1 MAEPFP
7 QEPEEPEEPALDRP
21 AMVPEPVR
29 PPPTDLGVEPSRI
42 DLARLR
48 ATGGEP
54 VVIIARLRWW
64 VTLLVAAVFAGV
76 LALGGFAVYHAVRD
90 ARDRPAAV
98 AQPTATTAVDA
109 ASFTTV
115 PTPAT
120 PADTLPGDVHSLF
133 DPGAATALAP
143 LLEQAIGAGAARFTS
158 IIVYSDHAVTTTQ
171 DPTDPSRT
179 VQTTWRP
186 TGIAADAPKQ
196 EAIDFTKALF
206 TVSDMDWSVIPGL
219 VTAAPG
225 LVGLP
230 DHAVTD
236 VVVQR
241 WGFDPAFPMRVLV
254 YVDGGKF
261 VEALTN
267 GQVVAVH

>member
-7 QEPEEPEEPALDRP
+7 HEPEEPEEPAFERP
-21 AMVPEPVR
+21 VPIPEPAR
-29 PPPTDLGVEPSRI
+29 PRSSGATAAAPGI

-54 VVIIARLRWW
+54 VVIVSKLRWW
-64 VTLLVAAVFAGV
+64 VTLLVAALFAGS
-76 LALGGFAVYHAVRD
+76 LALGGSAVYHAVRD
-90 ARDRPAAV
+90 ARRQVGAVARPAPA
-98 AQPTATTAVDA
+98 TAVDA
-109 ASFTTV
+109 SSFTTV

-120 PADTLPGDVHSLF
+120 PADTLPGNVHSLF
-133 DPGAATALAP
+133 DPGAAVALAP
-143 LLEQAIGAGAARFTS
+143 LLDRVFGANSSRFTS

-196 EAIDFTKALF
+196 ESIDFTKALF
-206 TVSDMDWSVIPGL
+206 GVSDMDWSVIPGL
-219 VTAAPG
+219 VAAAPG

-261 VEALTN
+261 VEAMTD